1 MVQMNWNQNF
11 EVTVHF
17 ELMMGLSHLQIKV
30 TVHGEL
36 IESEARL
43 FR

>member
-17 ELMMGLSHLQIKV
+17 KLRMGLSHLQIKV
-30 TVHGEL
+30 TVLGEL
-36 IESEARL
+36 VESEARS